1 MADLP
6 NLETLRISI
15 ERIDAEILDAL
26 RRRMDLAEDIA
37 RTKLAAASPLR
48 DPRREDLVL
57 RKVREAATRH
67 GLDPHEIERIFRLI
81 MDMSVAR
88 QQALIQRQ
96 DTTPLRVGYPGI
108 EGSYSHLAARQRY
121 AGRSGGVLLSGFE
134 TGREVFDALRRG
146 ELDLA
151 LLPIENTSAGSV
163 NETYDLLAEGGVT
176 IIGEQLSQVAHRLLG
191 LPGTKLEDL
200 RTVLS
205 HPQALAQCADF
216 LRTVPWIRPLPE
228 FDTSGAALKVHERND
243 PTVAAI
249 ASESAAQRFGL
260 QVLVRDIQSAA
271 GDYTRFVELAR
282 EASPIP
288 PDVPCKTTL
297 TVVLEHRPGTL
308 GQVLTALAQRGV
320 NLAKL
325 ESRPIPGEPW
335 RYRFFLDLEGHSA
348 SAPLIAALGDLQ
360 PLASS
365 MRMLGTYPVA
375 EQPNG

>member
-6 NLETLRISI
+6 DLEALRVAI
-15 ERIDAEILDAL
+15 ESIDAEILDAL
-26 RRRMDLAEDIA
+26 RRRMDVADDIA

-57 RKVREAATRH
+57 RKVREVATAQ
-67 GLDPHEIERIFRLI
+67 GLDAHEIERVYRLI

-88 QQALIQRQ
+88 QQGLIQRL

-121 AGRSGGVLLSGFE
+121 GGRSGGVLLTGFE
-134 TGREVFDALRRG
+134 TVREALDALRRG

-163 NETYDLLAEGGVT
+163 SETYDQLAEGGVT
-176 IIGEQLSQVAHRLLG
+176 IIGELLSEIDHRLLG
-191 LPGTKLEDL
+191 LPGARLEEL

-216 LRTVPWIRPLPE
+216 LRSVPWIRPLPE
-228 FDTSGAALKVHERND
+228 FDTGGAARQVRERND

-249 ASESAAQRFGL
+249 ASEAAGQRFGL
-260 QVLVRDIQSAA
+260 QVLVRDIQPAA

-282 EASPIP
+282 EATPVP
-288 PDVPCKTTL
+288 PGVPCKTTVM
-297 TVVLEHRPGTL
+297 VVLEYRPGTL
-308 GQVLTALAQRGV
+308 GKALTALSQRGV

-325 ESRPIPGEPW
+325 ESRPIPGAPW
-335 RYRFFLDLEGHSA
+335 RYRFFLDLEGHAASA
-348 SAPLIAALGDLQ
+348 SLIAALQDLQ
-360 PLASS
+360 PLTSS
-365 MRMLGTYPVA
+365 MRVLGTYPRV
-375 EQPNG
+375 EEGS

>member
-163 NETYDLLAEGGVT
+163 NETYDLLAEGGVS

-191 LPGTKLEDL
+191 LPGAKLEDL

-375 EQPNG
+375 EQSNG

>member
-6 NLETLRISI
+6 DLEALRVAI
-15 ERIDAEILDAL
+15 ESIDAEILDAL
-26 RRRMDLAEDIA
+26 RRRMDVADDIA

-57 RKVREAATRH
+57 RKVREVATSH
-67 GLDPHEIERIFRLI
+67 GLDAHEIERVYRLI

-88 QQALIQRQ
+88 QQSLIQRL
-96 DTTPLRVGYPGI
+96 DSTPLRVGYPGI

-121 AGRSGGVLLSGFE
+121 GGRSGGVLLTGFE
-134 TGREVFDALRRG
+134 TGREALDALRRG

-163 NETYDLLAEGGVT
+163 SETYDQLAEGGVT
-176 IIGEQLSQVAHRLLG
+176 IIGELLSEIDHRLLT
-191 LPGTKLEDL
+191 LPGARLEEL

-216 LRTVPWIRPLPE
+216 LRSVPWIRPLPE
-228 FDTSGAALKVHERND
+228 FDTGGAARQVRERND

-249 ASESAAQRFGL
+249 ASEAAGQRFGL
-260 QVLVRDIQSAA
+260 QVLVRDIQPAA

-282 EASPIP
+282 EATPVP
-288 PDVPCKTTL
+288 PGVPCKTTVM
-297 TVVLEHRPGTL
+297 VVLEHRPGTL
-308 GQVLTALAQRGV
+308 GKALTALSQRGV

-325 ESRPIPGEPW
+325 ESRPIPGAPW
-335 RYRFFLDLEGHSA
+335 RYRFFLDLEGHAASA
-348 SAPLIAALGDLQ
+348 SLIAALQDLQ
-360 PLASS
+360 PLTTS
-365 MRMLGTYPVA
+365 MRVLGTYPRT
-375 EQPNG
+375 EEGP